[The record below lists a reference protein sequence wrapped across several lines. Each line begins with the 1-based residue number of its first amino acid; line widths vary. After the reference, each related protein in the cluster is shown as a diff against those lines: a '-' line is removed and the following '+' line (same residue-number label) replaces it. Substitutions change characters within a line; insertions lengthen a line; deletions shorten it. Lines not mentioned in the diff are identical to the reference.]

1 MPVNK
6 TMKQQGTHSAEGPQG
21 ASRKPVAKAAGTR
34 AGTLLD
40 WRGNSVTSGKAPRER
55 FSAFRDGR

>member
-6 TMKQQGTHSAEGPQG
+6 NMKQQGTNSAEGSLG

-34 AGTLLD
+34 LGTLLD
-40 WRGNSVTSGKAPRER
+40 WRGNSVTSGKVPRER

>member
-1 MPVNK
+1 MAANK
-6 TMKQQGTHSAEGPQG
+6 NMKQQGTNSAAGTLG
-21 ASRKPVAKAAGTR
+21 ASRKPASKAAGTR

>member
-1 MPVNK
+1 
-6 TMKQQGTHSAEGPQG
+6 MKQQGTHSAEGPQG